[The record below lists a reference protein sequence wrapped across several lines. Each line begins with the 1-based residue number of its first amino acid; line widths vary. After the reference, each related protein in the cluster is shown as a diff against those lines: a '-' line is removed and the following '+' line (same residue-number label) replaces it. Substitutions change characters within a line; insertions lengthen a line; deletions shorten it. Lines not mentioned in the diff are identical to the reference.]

1 MKRTPCVIALVM
13 PLLNRLPII
22 AFVVIAGAVSA
33 SSPNVILFA
42 TDDLCDWVGPM
53 GHSQAV
59 TPNLERLARSG
70 VTFTN
75 AHCPG
80 TFCAPSRTAI
90 FTGQHA
96 STTGCYTTQVYFHE
110 KPELEPLQ
118 ASFQQ
123 AGYATFG
130 AGKLFHHPAGYI
142 DRRGWNEFY
151 LRTEKQRQEGWPLD
165 SWGENTPIPQPYP
178 NSSYNQGRLPAN
190 RFFLEWGPVPN
201 EREEEMADTMR
212 TNWAC
217 EVLGREHEKPF
228 FLAVGLYTPHFPNY
242 APQKYFDL
250 YDASKIETPPYKEDD
265 LDDLPPKI
273 RRQKIGRRKQHHE
286 RLVEIGAVEEAIH
299 GYLASVSYADAM
311 LGRVLDALESSP
323 HADNTLIVFWSDH
336 GYHHG
341 EKGDWGKH
349 TLWERTSNVPFIW
362 AGPGVTKNQCV
373 DATVS
378 LIDIYP
384 TLTEICRCPTKNELE
399 GVSQAATL
407 KNPSTAQDRDVFL
420 PYLTPGAYA
429 IINQGWRYIRYDD
442 GTEELYDAHH
452 DPNEW
457 DNLAAG
463 DGHSEIKAKM
473 RSRAPTAFATPGTPR
488 SRLQLLTEQET
499 FRWREKPAA
508 GH

>member
-1 MKRTPCVIALVM
+1 MPTSNRPLV
-13 PLLNRLPII
+13 LLLV
-22 AFVVIAGAVSA
+22 ASGLLVTSGSVSA
-33 SSPNVILFA
+33 ASPPNVILFA

-53 GHSQAV
+53 GHTQAV
-59 TPNLERLARSG
+59 TPNLDRLARSG

-75 AHCPG
+75 AQSPG

-90 FTGQHA
+90 FTGQYA

-110 KPELEPLQ
+110 KPELLPLQ

-123 AGYATFG
+123 AGYATYG

-142 DRRGWNEFY
+142 DQRGWNEFY

-165 SWGENTPIPQPYP
+165 SWGDGTPIPQPYP
-178 NSSYNQGRLPAN
+178 NSRYNQGRVPAN
-190 RFFLEWGPVPN
+190 RFFLEWGPVPD
-201 EREEEMADTMR
+201 ELEEEMADTIR

-228 FLAVGLYTPHFPNY
+228 FLAVGLYAPHFPNY

-250 YDASKIETPPYKEDD
+250 YDTSKIKAPPYKDND

-273 RRQKIGRRKQHHE
+273 RRQKIARRKQHHE
-286 RLVEIGAVEEAIH
+286 RLVEIGAVEDAIH
-299 GYLASVSYADAM
+299 GYLASVTYADAM
-311 LGRVLDALESSP
+311 LGRVLDALEVSP

-362 AGPGVTKNQCV
+362 AGPGVAKNQSV

-384 TLTEICRCPTKNELE
+384 TFAERCNLPTKNDLE
-399 GVSQAATL
+399 GVSQAAVL
-407 KNPSTAQDRDVFL
+407 ENPSTAQDRDVFL

-429 IINQGWRYIRYDD
+429 IINQDWRYIRYDD
-442 GTEELYDAHH
+442 GTEELYDTQH

-457 DNLAAG
+457 RNLAG
-463 DGHSEIKAKM
+463 REDRSEIKASM
-473 RSRAPTAFATPGTPR
+473 RAQAPASFAPAGASRD
-488 SRLQLLTEQET
+488 RLQLVLDKQDYH
-499 FRWREKPAA
+499 WRTKLPRDQ
-508 GH
+508 